1 MIPVLG
7 GEVVKEVG
15 SASRSSTGQ
24 VTAWSYL
31 APYLSADVTIAA
43 SAVVRSGA
51 FQISRRSGLA
61 AGWMDL
67 GSWSS
72 TLAVLCTLQR

>member
-24 VTAWSYL
+24 VTALSYL
-31 APYLSADVTIAA
+31 APCLSADVMVAA
-43 SAVVRSGA
+43 SAVVRSVA

-61 AGWMDL
+61 AG
-67 GSWSS
+67 
-72 TLAVLCTLQR
+72 